1 MYSKKLVGY
10 RRLDG
15 TMEVGVGGS
24 DKNCGLSIKE
34 DHSILKKSLL
44 VRQIHPKS
52 PPLKEEFGD
61 GGVKKNVPE
70 RVWPTRGEAESN

>member
-15 TMEVGVGGS
+15 TMEAGVGGS
-24 DKNCGLSIKE
+24 DKNCGLSLKE
-34 DHSILKKSLL
+34 DRSILKKSLL
-44 VRQIHPKS
+44 VRKIHPKS
-52 PPLKEEFGD
+52 PPLKEEFGA